1 MLITLRLSG
10 AILVVTLIAGTIAA
24 QRPRATTQDPNAT
37 DVSTNMPAPA
47 PAPATVNAK
56 YEGGVFGYIKK
67 MDGTL
72 SFDDTSERLVFRDAK
87 GKELLFVP
95 YSAITGAFGDTHRVQ
110 PAAATVASHAPYI
123 GLPASLIKTKVRYLT
138 LQYSDPD
145 SKVSGVTSFRL
156 ENKDIL
162 DSVLFT
168 LADKAKLSRRGE
180 IFVRKA
186 SQSSSSTP
194 NQFRP

>member
-10 AILVVTLIAGTIAA
+10 AMVVVALMAATLPA
-24 QRPRATTQDPNAT
+24 QRPRTAT
-37 DVSTNMPAPA
+37 DSNSTEASTNMPTPS
-47 PAPATVNAK
+47 PAPATVSAK
-56 YEGGVFGYIKK
+56 YEGGVFGYDKK

-72 SFDDTSERLVFRDAK
+72 NFDDTGQRLVFRNDK
-87 GKELLFVP
+87 GKEILFVP
-95 YSAITGAFGDTHRVQ
+95 YNAITGAYGDTHKVQ
-110 PAAATVASHAPYI
+110 PAAATVASHVPYV

-156 ENKDIL
+156 DNKDIL

-168 LADKAKLSRRGE
+168 LAGKAGLSRRGE
-180 IFVRKA
+180 IFVRKG
-186 SQSSSSTP
+186 S
-194 NQFRP
+194 

>member
-1 MLITLRLSG
+1 MEALKMLITLRLSG
-10 AILVVTLIAGTIAA
+10 TILVVALIAGTIAA
-24 QRPRATTQDPNAT
+24 QRPRTTTQDPNAT

-56 YEGGVFGYIKK
+56 YEGGVFGYTKK
-67 MDGTL
+67 MEGTL
-72 SFDDTSERLVFRDAK
+72 TFDDTSERLVFRDGK
-87 GKELLFVP
+87 GKEILFVP
-95 YSAITGAFGDTHRVQ
+95 YNAITGAFGDTHRVQ
-110 PAAATVASHAPYI
+110 PAAATVAQNVPYI
-123 GLPASLIKTKVRYLT
+123 GLPASLLKTKVRYLT

-168 LADKAKLSRRGE
+168 LADKAGLSRRGDV
-180 IFVRKA
+180 FVRKA
-186 SQSSSSTP
+186 S
-194 NQFRP
+194 

>member
-1 MLITLRLSG
+1 MEALKMLITLRLPG
-10 AILVVTLIAGTIAA
+10 TILVVALIAGTIAA
-24 QRPRATTQDPNAT
+24 QRPRTTTQDPNAT
-37 DVSTNMPAPA
+37 DVSTNLPAPA
-47 PAPATVNAK
+47 PAPATVSAK
-56 YEGGVFGYIKK
+56 YEGGVFGYTKK
-67 MDGTL
+67 MEGTL
-72 SFDDTSERLVFRDAK
+72 NFDDTSERLVFRDAK
-87 GKELLFVP
+87 GKEILFVP
-95 YSAITGAFGDTHRVQ
+95 YSAITGAFGDTQKVQ

-168 LADKAKLSRRGE
+168 LADKAGLSRRGD

-186 SQSSSSTP
+186 S
-194 NQFRP
+194 

>member
-10 AILVVTLIAGTIAA
+10 AIVVVALLAGTVAA
-24 QRPRATTQDPNAT
+24 QRPRTTTQDSNTPEGYT
-37 DVSTNMPAPA
+37 VMPAPA

-56 YEGGVFGYIKK
+56 YEGGVFGYNKK
-67 MDGTL
+67 MEGTL
-72 SFDDTSERLVFRDAK
+72 NFDDTSERLVFRDAK
-87 GKELLFVP
+87 GKEILFVP
-95 YSAITGAFGDTHRVQ
+95 YSAITGAAGDTHRVQ
-110 PAAATVASHAPYI
+110 PAAATVAQHVPYI
-123 GLPASLIKTKVRYLT
+123 GLPASLLKTKVRYLT

-162 DSVLFT
+162 ESVLFT
-168 LADKAKLSRRGE
+168 LAEKAGLSRRGE

-186 SQSSSSTP
+186 S
-194 NQFRP
+194 

>member
-10 AILVVTLIAGTIAA
+10 AMVVVALIAGTVAA
-24 QRPRATTQDPNAT
+24 QRPRTTAQDANTPEGYT
-37 DVSTNMPAPA
+37 VMPAPA

-56 YEGGVFGYIKK
+56 YEGGVFGYNKK
-67 MDGTL
+67 MEGTL
-72 SFDDTSERLVFRDAK
+72 NFDDTSERLVFRDAK
-87 GKELLFVP
+87 GKEILFVP
-95 YSAITGAFGDTHRVQ
+95 YSAITGAAGDTHRVQ
-110 PAAATVASHAPYI
+110 PAAATVAQHVPYI
-123 GLPASLIKTKVRYLT
+123 GLPASLLKTKVRYLT

-162 DSVLFT
+162 ESVLFT
-168 LADKAKLSRRGE
+168 LAEKAGLSRRGE

-186 SQSSSSTP
+186 S
-194 NQFRP
+194 

>member
-10 AILVVTLIAGTIAA
+10 AILVVALMAATVAA
-24 QRPRATTQDPNAT
+24 QRPRTTTQDSSSPEL
-37 DVSTNMPAPA
+37 STIMPAPA

-56 YEGGVFGYIKK
+56 YEGGVFGYNKK
-67 MDGTL
+67 MEGTL
-72 SFDDTSERLVFRDAK
+72 NFDDTSERLVFRDGK
-87 GKELLFVP
+87 GKEILFVP
-95 YSAITGAFGDTHRVQ
+95 YSAIMGAYGDTHRVQ
-110 PAAATVASHAPYI
+110 PAAATVASKVPYI

-168 LADKAKLSRRGE
+168 LADKAGLSRRGE
-180 IFVRKA
+180 VFVRKA
-186 SQSSSSTP
+186 S
-194 NQFRP
+194 